1 MTADT
6 ADYTIIDSYTT
17 DIACATQSHCVDIA
31 EYLDDL
37 RALRDARAEG
47 GYTPYRGIQTPTDTG
62 E

>member
-17 DIACATQSHCVDIA
+17 DIACAIQAHCVDIA

-37 RALRDARAEG
+37 RALRDAQNEG
-47 GYTPYRGIQTPTDTG
+47 GYIPYRGIQTPTDTG